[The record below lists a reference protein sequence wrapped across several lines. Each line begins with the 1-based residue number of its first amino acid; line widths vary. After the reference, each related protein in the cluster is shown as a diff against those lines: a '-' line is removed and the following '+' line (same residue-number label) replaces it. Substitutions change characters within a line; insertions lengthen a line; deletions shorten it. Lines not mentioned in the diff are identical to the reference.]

1 MEPPVEVG
9 FVLLDASDHLLEL
22 EDRLV
27 VTLELLTA
35 DGSLV
40 AVESLGELVIFLL
53 DAFVF
58 AFANLDVKR
67 SRPFTSSHSRDRA
80 EGALAHKG
88 SLRHIVV
95 HAAGQSGLSLRHTQ
109 LFTFADLDKL
119 VEQNSVFLV
128 HNPILLYV

>member
-9 FVLLDASDHLLEL
+9 FVLLDASDHILEL

-58 AFANLDVKR
+58 AFANLDV
-67 SRPFTSSHSRDRA
+67 
-80 EGALAHKG
+80 
-88 SLRHIVV
+88 
-95 HAAGQSGLSLRHTQ
+95 
-109 LFTFADLDKL
+109 
-119 VEQNSVFLV
+119 
-128 HNPILLYV
+128 